1 MADTK
6 SEVQTSRKTAFIVA
20 LLILF
25 MAVSVLVTAYGYSGG
40 SGIFPRFIGWVFLAL
55 ILLELGLQVKGFVK
69 PSTTSTEQID
79 ATNMTGADRAFV
91 LKEIQG
97 FLWIGFFL
105 LLLYLGGFLISIPVY
120 MFAFLRFSAKRSLRE
135 CLLMSIGSMVFVY
148 LLFIQLM
155 EYRLYSGILFG
166 G

>member
-1 MADTK
+1 MTRSD
-6 SEVQTSRKTAFIVA
+6 SEVQTSRKSAFIVA
-20 LLILF
+20 LLILV
-25 MAVSVLVTAYGYSGG
+25 MAVSVLITAHGYSGG

-55 ILLELGLQVKGFVK
+55 ISLELVFQIKGFVK
-69 PSTTSTEQID
+69 RPASSADHANTAGS
-79 ATNMTGADRAFV
+79 DRAIV

-120 MFAFLRFSAKRSLRE
+120 MFAFLRFSAKRTMKD
-135 CLLMSIGSMVFVY
+135 CVLMSVGSTLFVY

-155 EYRLYSGILFG
+155 EYRLYSGILVWG
-166 G
+166 